1 MAGSANISE
10 KAKLLIEEATGHVF
24 RDTARL
30 ERALTHASATHNTGT
45 DYDRLEFL
53 GDRVLGLII
62 AEMLFKAYP
71 AAQEGELSVRL
82 NSLVNA
88 ETCASVAD
96 EIGLHKFIRTGSDI
110 KTLTDKRLLNV
121 RADVIE
127 SLIATIYMDGGLE
140 AARPFILRYW
150 EPRSQHST
158 AALRDPK
165 TELQEWAHQ
174 QGNGSHPVYTVENRT
189 GPDHDP
195 QFTVQVAIQGFAPA
209 IGLGRSKRAA
219 EQEAAEQILHRE
231 GVRPRRPES
240 SK

>member
-1 MAGSANISE
+1 MAASSNISE
-10 KAKLLIEEATGHVF
+10 KAREVIEEATGHVF
-24 RDTARL
+24 KDMARL
-30 ERALTHASATHNTGT
+30 ERALTHASATQNSGT

-62 AEMLFKAYP
+62 AEMLFKAHP
-71 AAQEGELSVRL
+71 TAQEGELSVRL
-82 NSLVNA
+82 NALVNA

-127 SLIATIYMDGGLE
+127 SLIATIYLDGGLD

-150 EPRSQHST
+150 EPRSRET
-158 AALRDPK
+158 RAAMRDPK

-174 QGNGSHPVYTVENRT
+174 QGEGCHPVYTVENLT

-195 QFTVQVAIQGFAPA
+195 QFTVQVSIKGFAPA
-209 IGLGRSKRAA
+209 TGIGRSKRIA
-219 EQEAAEQILHRE
+219 EQNAAEQILYRE
-231 GVRPRRPES
+231 GVRERPAG
-240 SK
+240 KQ